1 MRAICFN
8 QKWPFI
14 YRVHDLPNEEKMKDL
29 AKLLANFNVKLKVSE
44 ETKPGEVQKALAEMA
59 GKPEERLV
67 STVALRSLK
76 QAVYQTENIGHF
88 GFGGRVLH
96 AFHIADQALS

>member
-1 MRAICFN
+1 
-8 QKWPFI
+8 
-14 YRVHDLPNEEKMKDL
+14 MKDL

-76 QAVYQTENIGHF
+76 QAVY
-88 GFGGRVLH
+88 
-96 AFHIADQALS
+96 

>member
-1 MRAICFN
+1 
-8 QKWPFI
+8 
-14 YRVHDLPNEEKMKDL
+14 MKDL

-76 QAVYQTENIGHF
+76 QASLSDREYWALWL
-88 GFGGRVLH
+88 GGRVLH